1 MQALTK
7 TLGDRDAQIVIKS
20 TLILQRKQKCDV
32 DKAKRD
38 RDDIVKLKE
47 LSDVRLAS
55 LEQNLLDLNS
65 IVEKCQR
72 DIDKSH
78 SKKERLVEENVALQ
92 AQIEK
97 MQQACSH
104 LGDPV

>member
-1 MQALTK
+1 M
-7 TLGDRDAQIVIKS
+7 
-20 TLILQRKQKCDV
+20 

-38 RDDIVKLKE
+38 RDDVVKLKE

-78 SKKERLVEENVALQ
+78 LKKERLVEENAALQ
-92 AQIEK
+92 A
-97 MQQACSH
+97 
-104 LGDPV
+104 